1 MRRSKSGLTELGRS
15 GLVTDEAFS
24 RAAGSALIP
33 GNRVRLLRDAQ
44 ENYPAW
50 INAIKSAQHRI
61 HFETYIMH
69 EDETGRSFAEL
80 LAQKAQEGV
89 KVRLI
94 YDWIGALGNA
104 SSAFFRRLARSGAE
118 VRCFNPPRFD
128 SPFGWVSRDHRK
140 MLSVDGRTA
149 FVTGLCVGQ
158 RWLGRRNQEGQFLDP
173 WRDTGVEIAG
183 PAIAEVERAFAETWT
198 FAGGTLPSDELPTV
212 DGIEAE
218 GGVGLRVVATVPNTA
233 GIYRTDQLVA
243 ALARQSLWLSDAYFL
258 GTSSYVQAL
267 RSAAKSGIDVR
278 LLIPGATD
286 VPGMRAISRAGLRP
300 LLEGGVR
307 VFEWNG
313 SMMHAKTAV
322 ADGRWARVGST
333 NLNWLSWIGNWEL
346 DVIVEDEGFAKE
358 MEAAY
363 LEDLVRSTEIVLDR
377 RRPRPIRPRPRDRRR
392 KARLKP
398 GSASQTAARIV
409 RLSNALGAAITSH
422 RELGPAERVIMYWG
436 AALLA
441 IVSAIAAYWPRAIA
455 FPIAILCAWIAAALL
470 VRAIKL
476 RGKN

>member
-1 MRRSKSGLTELGRS
+1 MQRGKMGLAEFGGSGLFA
-15 GLVTDEAFS
+15 DEAFS
-24 RAAGSALIP
+24 RAAGSALIL
-33 GNRVRLLRDAQ
+33 GNRVRLLKDAQ

-50 INAIKSAQHRI
+50 IDAIKSARRSI

-69 EDETGRSFAEL
+69 EDETGRLFADL
-80 LAQKAQEGV
+80 LTEKVQDGV

-94 YDWIGALGNA
+94 YDWMGSLGNA
-104 SSAFFRRLARSGAE
+104 SGSFFRRLAQSGVE

-140 MLSVDGRTA
+140 MLCVDSRIA

-158 RWLGRRNQEGQFLDP
+158 RWLGRPKSDGRYLDP
-173 WRDTGVEIAG
+173 WRDTGVQIEG
-183 PAIAEVERAFAETWT
+183 PAIAEIERAFAETWT
-198 FAGGTLPSDELPTV
+198 FAGGTLPPEELPLS
-212 DGIEAE
+212 DGIDVE
-218 GGVGLRVVATVPNTA
+218 GDVGLRVVATVPNAA

-243 ALARQSLWLSDAYFL
+243 ALARRSLWLADAYFL
-258 GTSSYVQAL
+258 GTTSYVQAL
-267 RSAAKSGIDVR
+267 RSAAKSGVDVR

-286 VPGMRAISRAGLRP
+286 VPGMRAISRSGLRP

-307 VFEWNG
+307 IFEWNG

-333 NLNWLSWIGNWEL
+333 NLNLLSWVGNWEL
-346 DVIVEDEGFAKE
+346 DVIVENEGFAKE

-363 LEDLVRSTEIVLDR
+363 LDDLRRSTEIVLDR
-377 RRPRPIRPRPRDRRR
+377 RRPRPVQRTPQRRR
-392 KARLKP
+392 DSRLKP

-409 RLSNALGAAITSH
+409 RLSHAVGAAITNH

-436 AALLA
+436 AALLGVFA
-441 IVSAIAAYWPRAIA
+441 AIAAYWPRAVA
-455 FPIAILCAWIAAALL
+455 FPLALLCAWFAASLL
-470 VRAIKL
+470 VRALKL
-476 RGKN
+476 RGKG

>member
-1 MRRSKSGLTELGRS
+1 
-15 GLVTDEAFS
+15 
-24 RAAGSALIP
+24 
-33 GNRVRLLRDAQ
+33 
-44 ENYPAW
+44 
-50 INAIKSAQHRI
+50 
-61 HFETYIMH
+61 
-69 EDETGRSFAEL
+69 
-80 LAQKAQEGV
+80 
-89 KVRLI
+89 
-94 YDWIGALGNA
+94 
-104 SSAFFRRLARSGAE
+104 
-118 VRCFNPPRFD
+118 
-128 SPFGWVSRDHRK
+128 
-140 MLSVDGRTA
+140 MLSVDGRIA

-158 RWLGRRNQEGQFLDP
+158 RWLGRRKPDGTFSDA
-173 WRDTGVEIAG
+173 WRDTGVEILG
-183 PAIAEVERAFAETWT
+183 PAVAAIEDAFDETWT
-198 FAGGTLPSDELPTV
+198 FAGGRLPPAELPEV
-212 DGIEAE
+212 DSIEIE
-218 GGVGLRVVATVPNTA
+218 GDVGLRVVATTPNIA
-233 GIYRTDQLVA
+233 GLYRTDQLVA
-243 ALARQSLWLSDAYFL
+243 AVARRSLWLSDAYFL

-333 NLNWLSWIGNWEL
+333 NLNLLSWIGNWEL
-346 DVIVEDEGFAKE
+346 DVIVEDERFAKE

-363 LEDLVRSTEIVLDR
+363 HEDLVRSTEIVLDG
-377 RRPRPIRPRPRDRRR
+377 RRPRPVQPPPRER
-392 KARLKP
+392 KRKSRLKP

-409 RLSNALGAAITSH
+409 RLSNAVGAAITNH

-441 IVSAIAAYWPRAIA
+441 IVAGIAAYWPRAVA
-455 FPIAILCAWIAAALL
+455 FPIAILCAWIAVSLL

-476 RGKN
+476 